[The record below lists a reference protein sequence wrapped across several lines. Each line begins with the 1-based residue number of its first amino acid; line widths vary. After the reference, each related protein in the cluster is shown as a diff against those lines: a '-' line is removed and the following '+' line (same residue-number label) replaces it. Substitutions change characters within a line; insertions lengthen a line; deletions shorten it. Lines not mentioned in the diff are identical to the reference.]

1 VRGGWIRGGWCGFD
15 VHHWIG
21 ASMKLTE
28 IVFET
33 NRYSIVRVTK
43 GFEVYE
49 IGATAAKRCTVIGY
63 EGDKGLQRAK
73 LEVERREAR

>member
-1 VRGGWIRGGWCGFD
+1 MNLAD
-15 VHHWIG
+15 
-21 ASMKLTE
+21 

-33 NRYSIVRVTK
+33 DRYFIVRVAK

-49 IGATAAKRCTVIGY
+49 VGATAAKRCAVISY
-63 EGDKGLQRAK
+63 EGDKGLERAK